1 MTNQTR
7 VIRIDNLDSAVREF
21 KELGVAEE
29 GVKIMAPKAI
39 FRAIKIYDV
48 DVRAANILKQ
58 EMLAR
63 GGEAAVSWR
72 VYKLEPGQANVIL
85 LGTLKQLREVASKL
99 EKQPFGLPQIASKI
113 KAVLEAEAKPLPLL
127 KAGEYELDLSK
138 RSYIMGVLNVTPD
151 SFSDGGLYL
160 DRDRAIEHGLK
171 MAEEGAD
178 IIDIGGE
185 STRPGSEP
193 ISEEEELQR
202 VIPVLSELVRQVK
215 IPISIDTYKYKVAYE
230 ALEAGAVIINDITG
244 LADPKIVDL
253 AVERQCPV
261 IIMHMKGRPKNMQ
274 ENPVYEDLI
283 GEITDFFLE
292 RTEVAIK
299 AGLPR
304 DKILID
310 PGIGFGKTVQHN
322 LEILFRLSE
331 FKGLGFPLVLGTS
344 RKSFIGK
351 VLDLPV
357 EQRLEGTAATVAYGI
372 AQGAAIIRVH
382 DVYQM
387 VRVARMTDAILR
399 RRDNSVI

>member
-1 MTNQTR
+1 MANQTR
-7 VIRIDNLDSAVREF
+7 VIRIDNLDSAVDEL
-21 KELGVAEE
+21 KKLGVAEE

-63 GGEAAVSWR
+63 GGEAAVSWQ
-72 VYKLEPGQANVIL
+72 VYKLEPGQADVII
-85 LGTLKQLREVASKL
+85 LGTLKQLREVVSKL
-99 EKQPFGLPQIASKI
+99 EKQPFGLPQIASQI
-113 KAVLEAEAKPLPLL
+113 KAVLEAETKPWPLL
-127 KAGEYELDLSK
+127 KAGNYKLNLAK

-160 DRDRAIEHGLK
+160 DRDKAIEHGLK
-171 MAEEGAD
+171 IAEEGAD

-193 ISEEEELQR
+193 VSEEEELRR
-202 VIPVLSELVRQVK
+202 VIPVISGLAKQVK

-244 LADPKIVDL
+244 LADPKMVDL
-253 AVERQCPV
+253 AVQRQCPV
-261 IIMHMKGRPKNMQ
+261 IIMHMKGTPKNMQ
-274 ENPVYEDLI
+274 ENPVYKDLI
-283 GEITDFFLE
+283 GEITDFFLQ
-292 RTEVAIK
+292 RTEAVIK
-299 AGLPR
+299 AGLSR

-322 LEILFRLSE
+322 LEILLRLSE
-331 FKGLGFPLVLGTS
+331 FKSLGFPLVLGTS

-351 VLDLPV
+351 VLGLPV

-372 AQGAAIIRVH
+372 AQGAAIVRVH

-399 RRDNSVI
+399 GWNNSTV

>member
-1 MTNQTR
+1 MANQIR
-7 VIRIDNLDSAVREF
+7 VIRIDNLDSAVDEL
-21 KELGVAEE
+21 KKLGVAEE

-39 FRAIKIYDV
+39 FRAIKIYKV

-63 GGEAAVSWR
+63 GGEAAVSWQ
-72 VYKLEPGQANVIL
+72 VYKLEPGQADVII
-85 LGTLKQLREVASKL
+85 LGTLKQLREVVSKL
-99 EKQPFGLPQIASKI
+99 EKQPFGLPQIASQI
-113 KAVLEAEAKPLPLL
+113 KAVLDAEAKPWPLL
-127 KAGEYELDLSK
+127 KAGDYELNLAK

-160 DRDRAIEHGLK
+160 DRDKAIEHGLK
-171 MAEEGAD
+171 IAEEGAD

-193 ISEEEELQR
+193 ISEEEELRR
-202 VIPVLSELVRQVK
+202 VIPVISSLAKQVK

-244 LADPKIVDL
+244 LADPKMVDL
-253 AVERQCPV
+253 AVQRECPV
-261 IIMHMKGRPKNMQ
+261 IIMHMKGTPKSMQ

-292 RTEVAIK
+292 RTEIAIK

-322 LEILFRLSE
+322 LEILLRLSE
-331 FKGLGFPLVLGTS
+331 FKSLGFPLVLGTS

-351 VLDLPV
+351 VLGLPV

-372 AQGAAIIRVH
+372 AQGAAIVRVH

-399 RRDNSVI
+399 GWNSSTV